1 MAMAADLTEGSVR
14 AQKFLKFL
22 GFVLNLS
29 AARNEYRLVL
39 KAQGFADADIEAL
52 VDGMRRRYR
61 VRLFA
66 LGLLISAI
74 GAALRGTGS
83 NMLDVVGILAM
94 YFGLLIVVVQVI
106 DRFNPGQISIRQMLN
121 AVRGRR
127 R

>member
-1 MAMAADLTEGSVR
+1 MAADLSEGSVR
-14 AQKFLKFL
+14 AQKLLKFF

>member
-1 MAMAADLTEGSVR
+1 MAADLTEGSVR